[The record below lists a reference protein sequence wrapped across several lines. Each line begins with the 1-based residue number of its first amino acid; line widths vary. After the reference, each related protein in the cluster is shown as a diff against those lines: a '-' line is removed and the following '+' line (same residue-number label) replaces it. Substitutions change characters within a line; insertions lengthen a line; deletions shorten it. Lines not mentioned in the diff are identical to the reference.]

1 MFSVLN
7 NVLTQIRGKGLG
19 REESGIKD
27 CIQLRKREDNLGVK
41 SIIILVSNPS
51 SSDSILA
58 RSFDGTIAGGKTL
71 TTMPLQVST

>member
-1 MFSVLN
+1 MFFHLN
-7 NVLTQIRGKGLG
+7 NVLIQIRGKGLG

-41 SIIILVSNPS
+41 SNTMLASKPS

-58 RSFDGTIAGGKTL
+58 RSFDGIIAGGKIP